1 MFHEALACI
10 YTYTYYRKYMCRN
23 QISFCSYVSQDRIF
37 KFSYLNNYC
46 KSVTDLWV
54 LLWYCPPCRDNAKN
68 THMCMY
74 IYIFKMI
81 IQPVDE

>member
-1 MFHEALACI
+1 MPARSFSHTYAHKKKNHTKYMFHEALACI

-46 KSVTDLWV
+46 KSVTDL
-54 LLWYCPPCRDNAKN
+54 
-68 THMCMY
+68 
-74 IYIFKMI
+74 
-81 IQPVDE
+81 